1 MLRTGVYTAYMRIG
15 DIYPTLPSDKKAMK
29 RSARNQLILI
39 LRYPKMKKTTLAIAL
54 AATFAATT
62 VSADYPEVII
72 DSDILLN
79 YDQEIDMT
87 SAVTLPS
94 VSTDALGDADISV
107 NQFNH
112 DSPVSATGSVIDNTP
127 TGVDGQA
134 ITDLQVNVTAVGNN
148 ASIELDTDGTTV
160 GAVQGNQ
167 NGGASA
173 TGEIS
178 GNRVDLDKV
187 IDADG
192 NEVDGIVELNVTAV
206 GNNLTIDGDA
216 VKDAAVGSMQ
226 FNYDSPVNATGTISG
241 NGFGVDPT
249 AAPTP
254 EPVVAP
260 VARDPKLA
268 VTAVGNNLSSIKG
281 TTGSMTQINRN
292 SPIAATGLISGNTGF
307 VGPVSLDVTA
317 VGNNISIK
325 GAE

>member
-1 MLRTGVYTAYMRIG
+1 
-15 DIYPTLPSDKKAMK
+15 
-29 RSARNQLILI
+29 
-39 LRYPKMKKTTLAIAL
+39 MKKKTLATAVAL
-54 AATFAATT
+54 ATAFTLTT
-62 VSADYPEVII
+62 ASADYPEVII
-72 DSDILLN
+72 DSEILLN

-87 SAVTLPS
+87 NAVTLPTIDS
-94 VSTDALGDADISV
+94 DALGNADISV

-112 DSPVSATGSVIDNTP
+112 DSAVSSTGNVINNTP

-148 ASIELDTDGTTV
+148 ASIELDKEATTI
-160 GAVQGNQ
+160 GAIQGNQ

-173 TGEIS
+173 SGNIS

-187 IDADG
+187 LDADG

-206 GNNLTIDGDA
+206 GNNLSIDSDA
-216 VKDAAVGSMQ
+216 TKSVAVGTMQ
-226 FNYDSPVNATGTISG
+226 FNYDSPVNATGNISG

-249 AAPTP
+249 PTSTTA
-254 EPVVAP
+254 PVVAP
-260 VARDPKLA
+260 VARDPKLT
-268 VTAVGNNLSSIKG
+268 VTAVGNNLSTIQT

-292 SPIAATGLISGNTGF
+292 SPINATGLISANTGF